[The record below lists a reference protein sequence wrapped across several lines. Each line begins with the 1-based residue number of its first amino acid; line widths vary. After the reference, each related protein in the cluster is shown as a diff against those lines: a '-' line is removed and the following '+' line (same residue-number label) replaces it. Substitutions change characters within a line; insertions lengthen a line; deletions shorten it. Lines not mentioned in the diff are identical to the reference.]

1 MEKQNTTNSNL
12 LGFQPNTS
20 SALQQKSQQTAVS
33 LSERYR
39 EVTTIAQA
47 FQLQEAPLANL
58 KGDVKGSIKL
68 HLAALARFLNL
79 RSTLTDEHIDFIA
92 DKMLSDQ
99 YYKWLKPADLKI
111 FFDRIK
117 MGHYGDFYGNLNS
130 ISFFQSLDKYMIE
143 RNGEI
148 ESLRMQEAIKQREE
162 IRQTKVLNYFINKE
176 GKIEYTDAKKA
187 QIAEEERRKTE
198 INAETK
204 RKQNAHACWLTDD
217 EKNRVEQIMDEWD
230 IPYPDALRLMRK
242 EKSGGKDE
250 PDEQQNTDNND

>member
-1 MEKQNTTNSNL
+1 MDKQNTTNSNL
-12 LGFQPNTS
+12 LGFQTNTS

-47 FQLQEAPLANL
+47 FQLQEEPLAKL

-92 DKMLSDQ
+92 DKIVSDQ

-143 RNGEI
+143 RNSEI
-148 ESLRMQEAIKQREE
+148 ERLRMQDAMKQRE
-162 IRQTKVLNYFINKE
+162 IKQQTSLGYFINKD
-176 GKIEYTDAKKA
+176 GRIEFTDAKKA
-187 QIAEEERRKTE
+187 QIAEEKERKDK
-198 INAETK
+198 IISETK
-204 RKQNAHACWLTDD
+204 RKQDAHAHWLTED
-217 EKNRVEQIMDEWD
+217 EKIRVRQIMDEWD
-230 IPYPDALRLMRK
+230 IPYPDAIRLMRK

-250 PDEQQNTDNND
+250 PELNQTKLF

>member
-1 MEKQNTTNSNL
+1 MISY
-12 LGFQPNTS
+12 G
-20 SALQQKSQQTAVS
+20 ALQQKSPQTAVS

-47 FQLQEAPLANL
+47 FQLQEEPLAKL

-79 RSTLTDEHIDFIA
+79 RTTLTDEHIDFIA
-92 DKMLSDQ
+92 DKIVSDQ

-148 ESLRMQEAIKQREE
+148 ERLRIQEAARQRDEIKQ
-162 IRQTKVLNYFINKE
+162 QTHIGYFINKD
-176 GKIEYTDAKKA
+176 GKIEYTEAKKA
-187 QIAEEERRKTE
+187 QMAAEKVRKDK
-198 INAETK
+198 IDAETQ
-204 RKQNAHACWLTDD
+204 RKHDVHASGLTED
-217 EKNRVEQIMDEWD
+217 EKIRVEQIMSEWD
-230 IPYPDALRLMRK
+230 MPYPDAVRMLRK
-242 EKSGGKDE
+242 EQTNGAD
-250 PDEQQNTDNND
+250 DEQQNTDNNG